1 MSCGD
6 AASWQYTVLSKQNTS
21 DRSQAF
27 FTNAWTGKLAPMML
41 IPKRR
46 RWLFVTA
53 VVVAA
58 AFGAFSGYLAGRS
71 VIRQSVED
79 KMTRDTVRV
88 KDRVASIISNAEVQ
102 LATLNAPS
110 FPVCSESD
118 IAWLRAKAYR
128 AEGFRDAGRMRD
140 GVFECSAAFPNELL
154 PRTLFKPR
162 ISMVSGLNVYRDLAP
177 YHIEGKL
184 VYILQKNLSYVVLD
198 PIVFEDVVGFTARSE
213 SSILDISTQRRVR
226 PGGGPSMVPASVR
239 DRDWQGRVG
248 DSLYTTRCTA
258 DRSICSTVYSSYSA
272 ALVANRSILYESI
285 LIGGLCGVVF
295 TLLYY
300 IFRSHSHSMSQQ
312 LRRAIRRD
320 KLFVVY
326 QPIVELHS
334 GRVVEAEALLR
345 WTDEEGFAVAPDI
358 FVRLA
363 EERGFVHELTR
374 LVVRKV
380 LDEMGELLRSEP
392 DFHIHVNVAAFD
404 LADRGFL
411 PMLKE
416 LLDKAGVSPP
426 SIYIEVTESSTARK
440 QIAIET
446 IRQLR
451 ARGHQV
457 EIDDFGTGYSSL
469 VYLKELHVDTI
480 KIDKAFT
487 QAIGTEAVIS
497 SILPQIMAMAE
508 ALGLRVVAEGIETA
522 EQAVFFATWSHQ
534 MRGQG
539 WHFGRPIPVHEF
551 NREHMPGS
559 LRRTA

>member
-1 MSCGD
+1 
-6 AASWQYTVLSKQNTS
+6 
-21 DRSQAF
+21 
-27 FTNAWTGKLAPMML
+27 
-41 IPKRR
+41 
-46 RWLFVTA
+46 
-53 VVVAA
+53 
-58 AFGAFSGYLAGRS
+58 
-71 VIRQSVED
+71 
-79 KMTRDTVRV
+79 
-88 KDRVASIISNAEVQ
+88 
-102 LATLNAPS
+102 
-110 FPVCSESD
+110 
-118 IAWLRAKAYR
+118 
-128 AEGFRDAGRMRD
+128 
-140 GVFECSAAFPNELL
+140 
-154 PRTLFKPR
+154 
-162 ISMVSGLNVYRDLAP
+162 
-177 YHIEGKL
+177 
-184 VYILQKNLSYVVLD
+184 
-198 PIVFEDVVGFTARSE
+198 
-213 SSILDISTQRRVR
+213 
-226 PGGGPSMVPASVR
+226 
-239 DRDWQGRVG
+239 
-248 DSLYTTRCTA
+248 
-258 DRSICSTVYSSYSA
+258 
-272 ALVANRSILYESI
+272 
-285 LIGGLCGVVF
+285 
-295 TLLYY
+295 
-300 IFRSHSHSMSQQ
+300 
-312 LRRAIRRD
+312 
-320 KLFVVY
+320 
-326 QPIVELHS
+326 
-334 GRVVEAEALLR
+334 
-345 WTDEEGFAVAPDI
+345 
-358 FVRLA
+358 
-363 EERGFVHELTR
+363 
-374 LVVRKV
+374 
-380 LDEMGELLRSEP
+380 MGELLRSEP